1 MSKHFQGKEYN
12 TETGEVRNTDPK
24 WKPFFDA
31 SAYITDDIIEGKVE
45 RKEFE
50 EKFFNFITEFQAN
63 LREKYNVSFADLGR
77 LAVLMTYAS
86 YRDKETGKHYILTD
100 NNKDMT
106 NKRLSSVWKL
116 SYDQARSIKNALK
129 RKGVLGEDDE
139 GLYITDEIM
148 IRGKVYPKEKK
159 ELNYYVAF
167 DKPIRDLYDATTEQ
181 NVRDSASYM
190 GIFLSLI
197 PFIRVSTSKKKQGNV
212 GSNNSLV
219 ISEWDEDKKEYK
231 PITKTELAKS
241 LSTDYR
247 TMNKY
252 LGKLNDKSK
261 ETTGKYLL
269 YDIKPTGYNGL
280 DKTIMVVN
288 PYYTYTQ
295 GTGSESF
302 RLLEGW
308 IEEADNADNK

>member
-63 LREKYNVSFADLGR
+63 LREKYNANFAEIGKLI
-77 LAVLMTYAS
+77 LLMTYTS
-86 YRDKETGKHYILTD
+86 YRDKETGRHYVLTD
-100 NNKDMT
+100 NNKDMSV
-106 NKRLSSVWKL
+106 KMLSKIWKL
-116 SYDQARSIKNALK
+116 TYDQARNVKSIMK
-129 RKGVLGEDDE
+129 RKGMLGEDDE

-159 ELNYYVAF
+159 DLNYYVMF
-167 DKPIRDLYDATTEQ
+167 DKPIRELYNSLSEQ
-181 NVRDSASYM
+181 GIRDSSICM
-190 GIFLSLI
+190 GVFLSLV
-197 PFIRVSTSKKKQGNV
+197 PFIRVSTSKKKQGNK

-219 ISEWDEDKKEYK
+219 MSEWDESRGQYK
-231 PITKTELAKS
+231 PISKVHLASKLNISRTS
-241 LSTDYR
+241 LDR
-247 TMNKY
+247 Y
-252 LGKLNDKSK
+252 LGKLNSRSK
-261 ETTGKYLL
+261 EVTGKYLL

-280 DKTIMVVN
+280 DKTIMVLN

-308 IEEADNADNK
+308 IEEAEALDTE